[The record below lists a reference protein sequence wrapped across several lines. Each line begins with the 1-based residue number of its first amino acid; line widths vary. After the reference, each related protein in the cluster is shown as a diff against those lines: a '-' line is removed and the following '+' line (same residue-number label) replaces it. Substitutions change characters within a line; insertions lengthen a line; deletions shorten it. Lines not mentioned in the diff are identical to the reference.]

1 MSRVSGKAEMIM
13 GAEKKQ
19 ERKAKKKLSSEAE
32 HSLEK
37 DCRKA
42 ESKSK
47 KKEKKMKLAK
57 TTQFSVDP
65 SEEEP
70 GEEQNPVQEHP
81 EGSPSKDQKGTN
93 EKYPPRLDPKTV
105 GYFRRV
111 DDTLQQKF
119 DSEEEKMLFVKN
131 VFEEVKENELPL
143 ATDIT
148 GSLVLQKLL
157 VLAQR
162 RQLLRFLSALSRDFY
177 SVCCHRSGAHIMQTT
192 LLQFPRLQEQSQPS
206 EDEEEEEDEEETSDT
221 LESLI
226 LKLSADVKGKFLDYN
241 QNTHGSFVVRTL
253 FQVLGGTILNQEG
266 AKKGHPGHT
275 ASKKKLNTGGTQ
287 AADFEV
293 PESFLEELQE
303 LSSCFKEN
311 IAVFITGKI
320 ASLGLQVALQ
330 VLHRKLPAVCCTLCD
345 DVISYLASRNPSA
358 ECSPLSIYLKDQT
371 TSRLLEKIIEISG
384 KKQLKKLFKSQFQG
398 QLLALSAHSIANY
411 TIQRLIAAVP
421 SKKLF
426 AKVFDE
432 LSPGVEDVMA
442 KGHMGVVTALVSAC
456 RKHECRQAEMVARLM
471 EAFHCL
477 EPASRQVA
485 CAPLLLSLLAYE
497 VYYGLKDEDTRSEH
511 QADDEKCLG
520 EVNFHGSLLLQQLL
534 HFKDPTPIFLSLA
547 ALTEKD
553 LVTLACSQAG
563 SHVFDAL
570 LSTDS
575 IPDKKKKKVHRKLTG
590 HYVELA
596 CNKYGSRVLDRI
608 WNAAT
613 LGVKQEMAQEL
624 AAKEREL
631 LRDPFGYHIVRNFA
645 LTHFLKR
652 RRDWDEHQVAENKR
666 RKMFAD
672 ILED

>member
-1 MSRVSGKAEMIM
+1 MYPKALREQSLKLLVASI
-13 GAEKKQ
+13 EKKVTRLLAEPPPLYFIPLELLGRFWSQ
-19 ERKAKKKLSSEAE
+19 EVEEDQTFCNLATTMQCGKSANSLSIYLQSLFLGAGQTYHLYGTFEA
-32 HSLEK
+32 
-37 DCRKA
+37 
-42 ESKSK
+42 
-47 KKEKKMKLAK
+47 
-57 TTQFSVDP
+57 
-65 SEEEP
+65 
-70 GEEQNPVQEHP
+70 
-81 EGSPSKDQKGTN
+81 
-93 EKYPPRLDPKTV
+93 
-105 GYFRRV
+105 
-111 DDTLQQKF
+111 
-119 DSEEEKMLFVKN
+119 MLFVKN
-131 VFEEVKENELPL
+131 VFEEVKENELSL
-143 ATDIT
+143 ATDVT

-162 RQLLRFLSALSRDFY
+162 RQLLRFLSALSRDFF

-192 LLQFPRLQEQSQPS
+192 LLQFPRLQEQGQPS
-206 EDEEEEEDEEETSDT
+206 EEEEEEEEAEEEEASET
-221 LESLI
+221 LETLI
-226 LKLSADVKGKFLDYN
+226 LKLSADVKGKFLEYN
-241 QNTHGSFVVRTL
+241 QDTHGSFVVRTL
-253 FQVLGGTILNQEG
+253 FQVLGGTILSQES

-275 ASKKKLNTGGTQ
+275 TSKKKLNTGGTQ
-287 AADFEV
+287 ASDFEV
-293 PESFLEELQE
+293 PENFITELQE

-320 ASLGLQVALQ
+320 ASLALQVALQ
-330 VLHRKLPAVCCTLCD
+330 VLHRKLPAVCCMLCD

-358 ECSPLSIYLKDQT
+358 ECSPLSIYLKDHT
-371 TSRLLEKIIEISG
+371 TSRLLEKIIEVSG
-384 KKQLKKLFKSQFQG
+384 KKQLKKLFRSQFQG

-421 SKKLF
+421 TKKLF
-426 AKVFDE
+426 ASIFDE

-442 KGHMGVVTALVSAC
+442 KGHLGVVTALVSAC
-456 RKHECRQAEMVARLM
+456 RKHDCRQAEMVARLM

-485 CAPLLLSLLAYE
+485 CAPLFLSLLAYE
-497 VYYGLKDEDTRSEH
+497 IYYGLKDEDNMLEH
-511 QADDEKCLG
+511 QADSDKCLG

-534 HFKDPTPIFLSLA
+534 HFSDPSPILLSLA
-547 ALTEKD
+547 ALSEKD
-553 LVTLACSQAG
+553 LVTLACNQAG

-570 LSTDS
+570 LSTES
-575 IPDKKKKKVHRKLTG
+575 IPEKKKKKIHRKLKG

-666 RKMFAD
+666 RKMFAE